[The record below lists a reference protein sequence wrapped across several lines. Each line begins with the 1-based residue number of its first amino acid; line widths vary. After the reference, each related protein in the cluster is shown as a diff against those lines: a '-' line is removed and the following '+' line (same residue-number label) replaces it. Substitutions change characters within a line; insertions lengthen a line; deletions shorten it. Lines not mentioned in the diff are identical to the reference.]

1 MSIRLSIEEKVYQKI
16 LSLQA
21 NDQFMADVLI
31 LREKANQSEIFE
43 EDGES
48 YHVFYGDG
56 HEFDNDIT
64 TLRKKY
70 NLPSIYH
77 ISLRPFVFHDILIG
91 FHKITKG
98 SHIQARLIPEIE
110 GWPTTIS
117 EYDEK
122 SGHVEEVTH
131 FPDNWD
137 AEQFV
142 AIEIFPETTIKDIA
156 DNWAKISKERDRLYG
171 IKKNQEERI
180 IRCNNLE
187 RDLEIRK
194 LRKEGKTY
202 EQIAKVINQKRK
214 KGANLIGY
222 EAIPKIIE
230 RLEKRANSLMTPKE
244 S

>member
-1 MSIRLSIEEKVYQKI
+1 MSERLSIEEKVYQKI

-21 NDQFMADVLI
+21 NDQFMADVLV
-31 LREKANQSEIFE
+31 LREKANQFEVFE

-48 YHVFYGDG
+48 FQVFYGDG
-56 HEFDNDIT
+56 PEFNNDIK

-70 NLPSIYH
+70 SLSNIYH
-77 ISLRPFVFHDILIG
+77 LSLKLFVFHDRLIG
-91 FHKITKG
+91 FHKFTNG
-98 SHIQARLIPEIE
+98 SHIEARLIPEIE
-110 GWPTTIS
+110 GWPTTTS
-117 EYDEK
+117 EYHEE
-122 SGHVEEVTH
+122 SGHIEEVVH
-131 FPDNWD
+131 LPDNWD
-137 AEQFV
+137 VEQFV
-142 AIEIFPETTIKDIA
+142 AIEIFPETTIKDIT
-156 DNWAKISKERDRLYG
+156 DNWTKISKERDRLYG
-171 IKKNQEERI
+171 IKKNREERI
-180 IRCNNLE
+180 IRCSNLE

-202 EQIAKVINQKRK
+202 EQIAKIINKKRK

>member
-1 MSIRLSIEEKVYQKI
+1 MYQKI

-21 NDQFMADVLI
+21 NDQFMADVLV
-31 LREKANQSEIFE
+31 LREKANQSEIVE
-43 EDGES
+43 GEDGE
-48 YHVFYGDG
+48 HFPVFYGDG
-56 HEFDNDIT
+56 HGFDDDIT
-64 TLRKKY
+64 ALRKKY

-77 ISLRPFVFHDILIG
+77 ILLKPFVFHDILIG
-91 FHKITKG
+91 LHKVTKG
-98 SHIQARLIPEIE
+98 FHIQARLIPEIE

-122 SGHVEEVTH
+122 SGRIEEVTH

-137 AEQFV
+137 DEQFV

-202 EQIAKVINQKRK
+202 EQIASIINKKRK